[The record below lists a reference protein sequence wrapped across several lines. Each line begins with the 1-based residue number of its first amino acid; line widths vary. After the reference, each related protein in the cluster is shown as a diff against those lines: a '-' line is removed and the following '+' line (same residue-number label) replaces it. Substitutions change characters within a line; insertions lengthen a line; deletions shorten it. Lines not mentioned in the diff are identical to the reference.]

1 MNTQTQEALKLAI
14 ETNEWLKSNLW
25 VDSLASEELDKVTNA
40 CKEALEAEQ
49 VRQAQEP
56 VGYLQ
61 EESPNG
67 KGFFATYLP
76 MKDMK
81 NKPLY
86 THPHQWQG
94 NKEFVTLTD
103 DEVYKCQHPEYPDTM
118 YFAHNLEKALALK
131 NGMELSDE

>member
-1 MNTQTQEALKLAI
+1 MDNT
-14 ETNEWLKSNLW
+14 
-25 VDSLASEELDKVTNA
+25 
-40 CKEALEAEQ
+40 
-49 VRQAQEP
+49 AQEP

-86 THPHQWQG
+86 IHHHQFIG
-94 NKEFVTLTD
+94 LTD
-103 DEVYKCQHPEYPDTM
+103 DEVDDFMFQSCDAENGYSITDLIRLVEQAIAK
-118 YFAHNLEKALALK
+118 K
-131 NGMELSDE
+131 NGFEVNDAAT